1 MNMNSTDERRTL
13 YYRAIVGRDLLPIR
27 GNWVQT
33 VRRDRKRKEQEE
45 RQKMKRRRAAF
56 YA

>member
-1 MNMNSTDERRTL
+1 MKMINTDERHTI

-33 VRRDRKRKEQEE
+33 VRRDRKRKKQEE
-45 RQKMKRRRAAF
+45 RQKTRRKRAAF

>member
-1 MNMNSTDERRTL
+1 MNSTDERRTL